1 MTESALISVG
11 LDEHT
16 KDRSKTPE
24 FVRQTETAER
34 IRVLHV
40 DDNRAFLDLASEQL
54 AAQKDSL
61 SVHTEL
67 RVKNAIAH
75 LKTNQVDC
83 IVSDYNKSTQT
94 GFDFLETVRETHPDL
109 PFILFTAASAADVA
123 REAITKGATDYLQKR
138 TDLVQYELLAN
149 RIENAVSRYRSERRA
164 EALESQC
171 IEFAEETDNVL
182 CTFTA
187 DMSEVSFVNP
197 AFEDLYGIPV
207 DQLCEDSLCFL
218 NATHPDDRLY
228 VEQAINRL
236 QDGEPVEVEHRVNEQ
251 EEYQRWVRMQAQPIY
266 TDDDEVARI
275 VCIVTEITER
285 KEREQRLRQFEQAVE
300 CSGRP
305 FYFTDR
311 DGGIEYVNPA
321 FEQTTGYS
329 AEEVIGKTPEM
340 LQSSE
345 QDQSFYE
352 NLWET
357 LLEGETWRGELINQR
372 KNGEQFVVDQT
383 IAPVTDESGKIA
395 HFVATC
401 NEITERK
408 ERENKRKQVIDRMTG
423 GVFELDA
430 DWKFTLINEQ
440 AATMLG
446 RLRPELLGC
455 NFWDVFTVAQGTT
468 SEEQYRKVMATR
480 EPASFVEYYAGLDG
494 WFNVRIYPNDDGG
507 IAVYFREVTELKK
520 REHHLELLD
529 RVLRHNLRNNIN
541 VIRGRAELIENRTKN
556 QVSEMA
562 QQIVETS
569 NNLISLAEKERKL
582 VDVLQEDPEFKQVT
596 VGTLLNTCVS
606 TIDDEHPDAT
616 LSVDCPDET
625 SITVCRKFDMAIKE
639 LLTNAV
645 VHSNADS
652 PEVAITVRSTSESV
666 TIEIADDG
674 PPIPDME
681 QSVLL
686 QDNEQTPLYHGSG
699 LGLSLVRML
708 TARSDGKIYV
718 NRILQEG
725 NIVELEL
732 PV

>member
-1 MTESALISVG
+1 MSKSISG
-11 LDEHT
+11 PSGSEE
-16 KDRSKTPE
+16 RSKSGRRASI
-24 FVRQTETAER
+24 FDRQAEKAER
-34 IRVLHV
+34 IHILHV
-40 DDNRAFLDLASEQL
+40 DDSRAFLDLASERL
-54 AAQKDSL
+54 EAYNDSL
-61 SVHTEL
+61 SVHTAL
-67 RVKNAIAH
+67 RAEDAIAH
-75 LKTNQVDC
+75 LETHQVDC
-83 IVSDYNKSTQT
+83 IISDCNKAETS
-94 GFDFLETVRETHPDL
+94 GLEFLETVREIHPNL
-109 PFILFTAASAADVA
+109 PFILFTAKSAADVA
-123 REAITKGATDYLQKR
+123 SEAIEKGATDHLRKEPE
-138 TDLVQYELLAN
+138 TVQYELLAN
-149 RIENAVSRYRSERRA
+149 RIENAVSRYWA
-164 EALESQC
+164 EQRLETLESQC
-171 IEFAEETDNVL
+171 KELAEETDNVL
-182 CTFTA
+182 CTFTP
-187 DMSEVSFVNP
+187 DMDEVTFVSS
-197 AFEDLYGIPV
+197 AFEDLYDIRV

-218 NATHPDDRLY
+218 NATHPDDRLH

-236 QDGEPVEVEHRVNEQ
+236 QDGESVEVEHRVNEQ

-266 TDDDEVARI
+266 TDDDEMARI
-275 VCIVTEITER
+275 VGIVTEITEQ

-321 FEQTTGYS
+321 FEETTGYS

-430 DWKFTLINEQ
+430 DWKCTLLSEQ

-446 RLRPELLGC
+446 RSRSELLGC

-468 SEEQYRKVMATR
+468 SEEQYQKVMATR

-494 WFNVRIYPNDDGG
+494 WFNVKVYPNDDGG

-529 RVLRHNLRNNIN
+529 RVLRHNLRNRIN

-562 QQIVETS
+562 QQIVEAS

-582 VDVLQEDPEFKQVT
+582 VEVLQEDPEFNQVT

-606 TIDDEHPDAT
+606 TIDHEHPDAT

-625 SITVCRKFDMAIKE
+625 TITVCREFDMAIKE

-708 TARSDGKIYV
+708 TACSDGKVSV
-718 NRILQEG
+718 NGLSQEG

>member
-1 MTESALISVG
+1 MSKSISG
-11 LDEHT
+11 PSGSEE
-16 KDRSKTPE
+16 RSKSGRRASI
-24 FVRQTETAER
+24 FDRQAEKAER
-34 IRVLHV
+34 IHILHV
-40 DDNRAFLDLASEQL
+40 DDSRAFLDLASERL
-54 AAQKDSL
+54 EAYNDSL
-61 SVHTEL
+61 SVHTAL
-67 RVKNAIAH
+67 RAEDAIAH
-75 LKTNQVDC
+75 LETHQVDC
-83 IVSDYNKSTQT
+83 IISDCNKAETS
-94 GFDFLETVRETHPDL
+94 GLEFLETVREIHPNL
-109 PFILFTAASAADVA
+109 PFILFTAKSAADVA
-123 REAITKGATDYLQKR
+123 SEAIEKGATDHLRKEPE
-138 TDLVQYELLAN
+138 TVQYELLAN
-149 RIENAVSRYRSERRA
+149 RIENAVSRYWA
-164 EALESQC
+164 EQRLETLESQC
-171 IEFAEETDNVL
+171 KELAEETDNVL
-182 CTFTA
+182 CTFTP
-187 DMSEVSFVNP
+187 DMDEVTFVSS
-197 AFEDLYGIPV
+197 AFEDLYDIRV

-218 NATHPDDRLY
+218 NATHPDDRLH

-236 QDGEPVEVEHRVNEQ
+236 QDGESVEVEHRVNEQ

-266 TDDDEVARI
+266 TDDDEMARI
-275 VCIVTEITER
+275 VGIVTEITEQ

-321 FEQTTGYS
+321 FEETTGYS

-430 DWKFTLINEQ
+430 DWKCTLLSEQ

-446 RLRPELLGC
+446 RSRSELLGC

-468 SEEQYRKVMATR
+468 SEEQYQKVMATR

-494 WFNVRIYPNDDGG
+494 WFNVKVYPNDDGG

-529 RVLRHNLRNNIN
+529 RVLRHNLRNRIN

-562 QQIVETS
+562 QQIVEAS

-582 VDVLQEDPEFKQVT
+582 VEVLQEDPEFNQVT

-606 TIDDEHPDAT
+606 TIDHEHPDAT

-625 SITVCRKFDMAIKE
+625 TITVCREFDMAIKE

-708 TARSDGKIYV
+708 TACSDGKVSV
-718 NRILQEG
+718 NGISQEG